1 MMQVGR
7 NLTEQSLRWAVVEFG
22 RHYHAERNPQEL
34 KNALVEA
41 DERVGGLDGNVRCRK
56 RLGGLL
62 NYYHREA
69 A

>member
-1 MMQVGR
+1 MIFFS
-7 NLTEQSLRWAVVEFG
+7 EQSLSRAVTEFTS
-22 RHYHAERNPQEL
+22 HYHRERNHQGLE
-34 KNALVEA
+34 NALIEA

-62 NYYHREA
+62 TYYHREA